1 MEIGDRLAAP
11 TASERQTD
19 APTMD
24 GLDRDAFMR
33 LLVAQLQNQD
43 PLDPM
48 KAEQMTSQL
57 AELTSVAQLT
67 AIEGRLEAMEIGV
80 AALSNAETTGLVGKN
95 VRASIETLAWDG
107 ETPARGAFVLDAPAD
122 AVTVTVYGPDG
133 RAVRTLEVTDPGP
146 GAGSYSWDG
155 RGDSGEELPPGRYR
169 VEVTAEGPG
178 GARVPVRQEA
188 SGLVTGVVFQ
198 GGVPVLQVGPDGLL
212 VRLGDVESIE
222 LP

>member
-11 TASERQTD
+11 TASARRTD
-19 APTMD
+19 APSMD

-48 KAEQMTSQL
+48 KAEEMTSQL
-57 AELTSVAQLT
+57 AELTSVEQLT
-67 AIEGRLEAMEIGV
+67 AIEGRLEAVEVGV
-80 AALSNAETTGLVGKN
+80 AAVSNAETTGLVGKN
-95 VRASIETLAWDG
+95 VRARIDTLAWDG
-107 ETPARGAFVLDAPAD
+107 ETPAVGAFVLDAPAD
-122 AVTVTVYGPDG
+122 ALTVTVYGPDG
-133 RAVRTLEVTDPGP
+133 SAVRTMNIADPGP
-146 GAGSYSWDG
+146 GAGSYTWDG

-178 GARVPVRQEA
+178 GSNVPVRQEA

-198 GGVPVLQVGPDGLL
+198 GGVPVLQVGAEGLR

>member
-1 MEIGDRLAAP
+1 M
-11 TASERQTD
+11 
-19 APTMD
+19 
-24 GLDRDAFMR
+24 
-33 LLVAQLQNQD
+33 
-43 PLDPM
+43 
-48 KAEQMTSQL
+48 
-57 AELTSVAQLT
+57 
-67 AIEGRLEAMEIGV
+67 
-80 AALSNAETTGLVGKN
+80 GKN
-95 VRASIETLAWDG
+95 VRASSETLAWDG